1 MKKTT
6 QLFAGLLMLTG
17 VLSACSPAGNE
28 GFMRRVETDFRHK
41 QELLP
46 RGDLFGIFDEP
57 MTPQERDAMTFLYAY
72 MPVGDITDY
81 LGDFYLENVRCA
93 LSVRQEMPWGRSV
106 SGISCCPCGST
117 TSVSMIRAGYFTMN
131 SNPASRGCRCM
142 TPSSK

>member
-57 MTPQERDAMTFLYAY
+57 MTPQERDAMTFLYPPR
-72 MPVGDITDY
+72 PVGD
-81 LGDFYLENVRCA
+81 LPAF
-93 LSVRQEMPWGRSV
+93 
-106 SGISCCPCGST
+106 
-117 TSVSMIRAGYFTMN
+117 AGEF
-131 SNPASRGCRCM
+131 
-142 TPSSK
+142 

>member
-57 MTPQERDAMTFLYAY
+57 MTRQEREAMMFLYAY
-72 MPVGDITDY
+72 MPVGDMTDY
-81 LGDFYLENVRCA
+81 PGDFIWKTCA
-93 LSVRQEMPWGRSV
+93 ARWPPAGKCRGETSFPTNC
-106 SGISCCPCGST
+106 SGISCCPCG
-117 TSVSMIRAGYFTMN
+117 
-131 SNPASRGCRCM
+131 
-142 TPSSK
+142 

>member
-28 GFMRRVETDFRHK
+28 GFMRRVETDFRYK

-81 LGDFYLENVRCA
+81 LGDFYLENVRCC
-93 LSVRQEMPWGRSV
+93 LLY
-106 SGISCCPCGST
+106 
-117 TSVSMIRAGYFTMN
+117 TS
-131 SNPASRGCRCM
+131 
-142 TPSSK
+142 PSPRDCS

>member
-6 QLFAGLLMLTG
+6 QLFAGLLILTG

-57 MTPQERDAMTFLYAY
+57 MTRQEREAMMFLYAY
-72 MPVGDITDY
+72 MPVGDMTDY
-81 LGDFYLENVRCA
+81 PGDFYLENVRSA
-93 LSVRQEMPWGRSV
+93 LATRREMPWGDIV
-106 SGISCCPCGST
+106 SD
-117 TSVSMIRAGYFTMN
+117 
-131 SNPASRGCRCM
+131 
-142 TPSSK
+142 